1 MRTLKLPR
9 RRWAVTTAVAVVS
22 ALSCAPAFAD
32 YSIVA
37 VSDRG
42 YDVGVAIAGCDKN
55 EIAHK
60 PVLVPAVGAAV
71 ANTTENKDSHA
82 AFLYGLRTSTVPGN
96 YLEEV
101 PVSGNGT
108 HSFAMAKIK
117 KGTAVLAKNGGSST
131 TPTAVDAQATFVVSG
146 DNLAS
151 PAVSAAAVKAYKATA
166 GNLAQK
172 LVAALAAAEKAGGD
186 AACSGKA
193 SAAAL
198 LMAKPNDAIFN
209 VYEFLPKADF
219 TKELVPINDKHLPR
233 VFVSALTTDG
243 SSAVTKVTDALE
255 KADFTKPVHIRKNA
269 AADQASLLKFALL
282 CFGGATAAIVL
293 ILLYR
298 RRVMTAEAET
308 AGRSR
313 RSGNPAKR

>member
-1 MRTLKLPR
+1 MKALPR
-9 RRWAVTTAVAVVS
+9 RSARVAATIGLIS
-22 ALSCAPAFAD
+22 ILGSAPAFAD

-42 YDVGVAIAGCDKN
+42 YDAGVAIAGCDKN

-82 AFLYGLRTSTVPGN
+82 AFLLALRTSTVPGN
-96 YLEEV
+96 ALEVV
-101 PVSGNGT
+101 PATGT
-108 HSFAMAKIK
+108 EPHSFAMAKIK
-117 KGTAVLAKNGGSST
+117 KGTAVFAKNGGNGT
-131 TPTAVDAQATFVVSG
+131 TPSVVDPTATLVVSG

-151 PAVSAAAVKAYKATA
+151 TAVTEAATKAYKTTP
-166 GNLAQK
+166 GNMTQK
-172 LVAALAAAEKAGGD
+172 LAAALAAAEKAGGD

-219 TKELVPINDKHLPR
+219 TKELVPINDKHLPS
-233 VFVSALTTDG
+233 VFVTALTTDG
-243 SSAVTKVTDALE
+243 TSAVTKVTEALE
-255 KADFTKPVHIRKNA
+255 SADFTKPIHIRKNA

-282 CFGGATAAIVL
+282 CFGGAAAAVVL
-293 ILLYR
+293 ILFYR
-298 RRVMTAEAET
+298 RRVMAGEAGT
-308 AGRSR
+308 SGRNR